1 MLDIVKKLMVAIA
14 NSRCRKVQE
23 QMRAIRC
30 SRDRPFVNIPIKC
43 IRLLEHNFKVS
54 TAGRIPT
61 VDVLIEGLCDVEC
74 SNEIVHILQLPLRNV
89 LIKGKSILE
98 QMVERAHIVHIPSQN
113 VAIESASVQ
122 KRVAKIGHI
131 AQIPAWDCPKSRG
144 IPQVVHSPVTNYSAR
159 KFSICASNL
168 AFELEQAPQGSHHQT
183 GIVPQLALRRA

>member
-14 NSRCRKVQE
+14 SSRCRKVQE
-23 QMRAIRC
+23 HMRAIRC

-89 LIKGKSILE
+89 LIEGKSILE
-98 QMVERAHIVHIPSQN
+98 QNGRASPHCSYPI
-113 VAIESASVQ
+113 
-122 KRVAKIGHI
+122 AKCRH
-131 AQIPAWDCPKSRG
+131 
-144 IPQVVHSPVTNYSAR
+144 
-159 KFSICASNL
+159 
-168 AFELEQAPQGSHHQT
+168 
-183 GIVPQLALRRA
+183 